1 MGRGRDRQVDLP
13 GADNSRSR
21 LSPTSCLFGL
31 LGVSHA
37 TSPLQAVKGSSMKKY
52 DQMNKEELLAEL
64 LGVEQ
69 VKTDRKST
77 ENLMQDLQQENMA
90 LRQRIESL
98 QEEIA
103 DEKQEHAK
111 AEQNLKISKLIVD
124 KSPVVLFRRKAGDEP
139 VIDFISD
146 NFSRF
151 GYSTQELIDGDLKY
165 RDIVHPDDVE
175 KLAEDIKM
183 YADKDAEEYSQVYRI
198 ITGTGSTRWVSDTT
212 SVVRDERGVKTHNQG
227 IIQDIT
233 ARKLAAD
240 ALKKS
245 EEKFRRIVESTDE
258 GFVLMD
264 ESLKIIEVNNAYC
277 RMLGYAEDEILGKA
291 PFDFAPQQ
299 VKEYMRLNIDS
310 YLEQEHRKFE
320 TRILSKSGQEVP
332 ILIHGNALQDD
343 DGNFIGNMAFVTDM
357 TEHKKALMLAGEVQK
372 SLLPNANPRVK
383 GLDVA
388 GRNISCDEIGGDYFD
403 FFWRQGPQQGPFS
416 VVVGDI
422 AGHGVDSALLMTTAR
437 AFLRM
442 RASQP
447 GTPAEIISAMN
458 QHLTNDVMESGKFM
472 TLFYLAI
479 DREQK
484 CLEWVRAGHDPA
496 LLYDPKSN
504 DFEELR
510 GQGIALGVAE
520 DADYL
525 MYRREGLVDG
535 QIITIGTDGV
545 WEAINREGEMFGK
558 ERLKEII
565 QENAAADAT
574 EILNLI
580 YERLNFFTLGC
591 RAEDDITLVI
601 IKIEGIS

>member
-1 MGRGRDRQVDLP
+1 
-13 GADNSRSR
+13 
-21 LSPTSCLFGL
+21 
-31 LGVSHA
+31 
-37 TSPLQAVKGSSMKKY
+37 MKKY

-64 LGVEQ
+64 HRLEQ
-69 VKTDRKST
+69 PETDREST
-77 ENLMQDLQQENMA
+77 KNLIQELQDECMV
-90 LRQRIESL
+90 LRQRIETL
-98 QEEIA
+98 QEEIT

-111 AEQNLKISKLIVD
+111 AEQNLNISKLIVD
-124 KSPVVLFRRKAGDEP
+124 KSPVVLFRRKAGDDP
-139 VIDFISD
+139 KIDFISD
-146 NFSRF
+146 NFNRF
-151 GYSTQELIDGDLKY
+151 GYSTQELIDGDLRF
-165 RDIVHPDDVE
+165 RDIVHPDDME

-183 YADKDAEEYSQVYRI
+183 YADNDAEEYSQVYRI
-198 ITGTGSTRWVSDTT
+198 VTGTGGTRWVSDTT
-212 SVVRDERGVKTHNQG
+212 SVVRDETGKKTHNQG
-227 IIQDIT
+227 ILIDIT

-264 ESLKIIEVNNAYC
+264 ENLKIKEVNNAYC
-277 RMLGYAEDEILGKA
+277 RMLGYSEDEIIGKA
-291 PFDFAPQQ
+291 PFDFAPKK
-299 VKEYMRLNIDS
+299 VKEYMKLNIGS

-320 TRILSKSGQEVP
+320 TRIISKSGQEIP

-372 SLLPNANPRVK
+372 SLLPHANPRVN

-403 FFWRQGPQQGPFS
+403 FFWRQAPQQGPFS

-458 QHLTNDVMESGKFM
+458 QHLTNDVLESGKFM

-496 LLYDPKSN
+496 LLYDPKNN

-520 DADYL
+520 DANYL
-525 MYRREGLVDG
+525 MYKKEGLADG

-558 ERLKEII
+558 ERLKNII
-565 QENAAADAT
+565 QENAAANAT
-574 EILNLI
+574 EILNVI
-580 YERLNFFTLGC
+580 YERLNIFTLGC

-601 IKIEGIS
+601 IKIKGID